1 MTREM
6 SSQMGL
12 NKTGIGLSPIDSQ
25 AMIDAAKS
33 SGVVADG
40 HQFDEWHVRFAE
52 EAMPYAIGSVPPP
65 ATIKGAAKAA
75 GEILMGTRPNVLVDK
90 LGSRLAFERTG
101 SRLYE
106 SMLAKFA
113 STGSDGAMKA
123 ALEQFRD
130 QEIKHFQI
138 VRAAMEKM
146 GVDSTAQTPAADV
159 AGVQSSGLLQVIS
172 DPRTS
177 VLHCLDS
184 LLIAEL
190 ADRDS
195 WLMLRRL
202 AESLGHSDLL
212 GGFDRAIAEER
223 VHLDTVRR
231 WCQERVEREAH
242 RQD

>member
-1 MTREM
+1 MTREL

-12 NKTGIGLSPIDSQ
+12 NKTGIGMSPIDSQ

-33 SGVVADG
+33 SGVQPDG
-40 HQFDEWHVRFAE
+40 HQFEEWHVRFAE
-52 EAMPYAIGSVPPP
+52 EAVPYSIGTVPPP
-65 ATIKGAAKAA
+65 VSIKGVAKAA
-75 GEILMGTRPNVLVDK
+75 GEILMGTRPSVLVDK

-106 SMLAKFA
+106 SMLAKFT

-123 ALEQFRD
+123 ALEQFRA
-130 QEIKHFQI
+130 QEIKHFELI
-138 VRAAMEKM
+138 RCTMEKL
-146 GVDSTAQTPAADV
+146 GVDSTAQTPSADV

-177 VLHCLDS
+177 VAHCLDS

-202 AESLGHSDLL
+202 AEFLGHSDLL
-212 GGFDRAIAEER
+212 GGFDRAIYEER

-231 WCQERVEREAH
+231 WCNESAEREAH